1 MDCILAFDEFFATLV
16 TNPYQIKTISDLID
30 FTKSTSEEDYEKYGA
45 DWFENARDAPGTSE
59 SEEFLSAKA
68 RMEHL
73 GDDIARLL
81 DNHDCDILLA
91 TSSTDL
97 PLDLGR
103 LPGIQVPLGFY
114 SADRAVVRN
123 SKGMVTKAPNIP

>member
-1 MDCILAFDEFFATLV
+1 
-16 TNPYQIKTISDLID
+16 
-30 FTKSTSEEDYEKYGA
+30 
-45 DWFENARDAPGTSE
+45 
-59 SEEFLSAKA
+59 
-68 RMEHL
+68 MEHL
-73 GDDIARLL
+73 GYDIERLL
-81 DNHDCDILLA
+81 DTHHCDILLA

-114 SADRAVVRN
+114 SADREIVRD

>member
-1 MDCILAFDEFFATLV
+1 VE
-16 TNPYQIKTISDLID
+16 NPHKIKNISDLID
-30 FTKSTSEEDYEKYGA
+30 FTKNTSEEDYERYGA
-45 DWFENARDAPGTSE
+45 NWFESARDAPGTSR
-59 SEEFLSAKA
+59 SEEFLSVKA

-73 GDDIARLL
+73 GYDIERLL
-81 DNHDCDILLA
+81 DTHHCDILLA

-114 SADRAVVRN
+114 SADREIVRD